1 MSQNGRIL
9 SGLGGGMYNVRLDNG
24 TDISCY
30 ARGLFRYQNTT
41 VTVGDY
47 VIIETEQD
55 GSAAIRDIAERKNL
69 LIRPPIANLDILF
82 VVVAAASPEP
92 LLLTVDKMVAIAEYN
107 DIEPVIVVTKSDLDA
122 AKADYIAEIYK
133 RSGFHVFIGTDGLA
147 DFIESYGQGK
157 TAAFAGASGV
167 GKSTLMNN
175 LFPKRVSLSTGEV
188 SQRTNRGRHTTRHVE
203 LFPISELTDNT
214 VDNPNGNP
222 LYTGYLADT
231 PGFSLLDFIK
241 FDFFTKEN
249 IIFTFREFEPY
260 ITTCRYTKCTHTKEE
275 GCTILEAVANGIIPA
290 ERHAS
295 YLEIYNDLK
304 DKKDWKK

>member
-9 SGLGGGMYNVRLDNG
+9 SGLGGGMYNVRLDDNS
-24 TDISCY
+24 DITCY
-30 ARGLFRYQNTT
+30 ARGLFRFQNTT

-47 VIIETEQD
+47 VTIEIEQD
-55 GSAAIRDIAERKNL
+55 GSAAIKDITERKNL

-82 VVVAAASPEP
+82 VVAAAASPDT
-92 LLLTVDKMVAIAEYN
+92 LLLTVDKMAAIAEYN
-107 DIEPVIVVTKSDLDA
+107 DIEPVIIVTKSDLDGD
-122 AKADYIAEIYK
+122 KADYIADIYK

-147 DFIESYGQGK
+147 DFIESYGHGK

-175 LFPKRVSLSTGEV
+175 LFPKRITLNTGEI

-203 LFPISELTDNT
+203 LFPISELTDN
-214 VDNPNGNP
+214 PA
-222 LYTGYLADT
+222 YTGYLADT

-249 IIFTFREFEPY
+249 IIFTFREFAPY
-260 ITTCRYTKCTHTKEE
+260 ITTCRYTKCTHTKED
-275 GCTILEAVANGIIPA
+275 GCAIIEAVANGIIPT
-290 ERHAS
+290 ERHQS
-295 YLEIYNDLK
+295 YIEIYNDLK